1 MQFLYILGIFNNAGI
16 MSSYLPISSY
26 DTELIIGIIIRALMI
41 DLGSGHPL
49 LDIIDLC
56 ISLTAEEDPIS
67 LPEGKDFS
75 YILTFQQSNNPIK
88 EAITLEVNIVI
99 CDWIHYLFTV

>member
-1 MQFLYILGIFNNAGI
+1 
-16 MSSYLPISSY
+16 
-26 DTELIIGIIIRALMI
+26 MI